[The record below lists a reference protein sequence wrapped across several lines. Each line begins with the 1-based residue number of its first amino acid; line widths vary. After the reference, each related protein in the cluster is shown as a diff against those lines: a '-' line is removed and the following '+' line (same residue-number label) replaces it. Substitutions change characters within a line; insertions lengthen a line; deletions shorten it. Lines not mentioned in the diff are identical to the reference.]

1 MPPPLCA
8 NKLKQFW
15 QIIYTSCRTRRT
27 RRLAWAQRCFRKKRA
42 EFYNDL
48 ASQIDAQPGQTL
60 AIFLQKY
67 ALRYPDEPVGIVCAY
82 WLTRFEETAR
92 FSRAV
97 APTLPPE
104 ETTVLAVAEES
115 GDLKIGLRTLAA
127 NLETLESTHR
137 SFLEINASAL
147 VGLVISHIFLGLI
160 GYWIVPQIEA
170 AMDIDRRFYG
180 PIAQTYHVFATTIRS
195 VGPAW
200 LALLLA
206 ALLWGSWSIKN
217 YTGRCRGWLDQHIIF
232 YTLYR
237 DFSGALF
244 LATLSSITQK
254 IGERTMSIH
263 EALSRIKPHA
273 STWLAQHIERI
284 SRNFEEIPNRG
295 GEAFSTGIL
304 KREFQYRLQ
313 DLSEYQKL
321 DSALLNVSQHI
332 LRETPRRIKRSATLI
347 RYSVSFLTVAGM
359 MGLYFGLL
367 GMIHEFQA
375 SATLQHIMQSP

>member
-1 MPPPLCA
+1 MHPSPGA
-8 NKLKQFW
+8 KLKQLW
-15 QIIYTSCRTRRT
+15 QFMHNLCRTRGT
-27 RRLAWAQRCFRKKRA
+27 RRLAWAQRRFRKKRA

-48 ASQIDAQPGQTL
+48 ASQIDSQPGQTL

-67 ALRYPDEPVGIVCAY
+67 ALRYPGEPVGIVCAH
-82 WLTRFEETAR
+82 WLARFAETAR

-97 APTLPPE
+97 AHTLPPE

-127 NLETLESTHR
+127 NIETLEATQR
-137 SFLEINASAL
+137 LFLEIITSAL
-147 VGLVISHIFLGLI
+147 VGLAIAHIFLGLI
-160 GYWIVPQIEA
+160 GYWIVPQIET
-170 AMDIDRRFYG
+170 AMNLETRFYG
-180 PIAQTYHVFATTIRS
+180 PIAQTYHGFATVIRS

-206 ALLWGSWSIKN
+206 GLLWGSWSIKN
-217 YTGRCRGWLDQHIIF
+217 YTGRFRGWLDQHILF
-232 YTLYR
+232 YALYR
-237 DFSGALF
+237 DFAGALF

-254 IGERTMSIH
+254 IGAHAISIH
-263 EALSRIKPHA
+263 EALARIKPYA

-284 SRNFEEIPNRG
+284 SRNFEEIPNSG
-295 GEAFSTGIL
+295 GEAFATGIL

-321 DSALLNVSQHI
+321 ECALFNVSQHI
-332 LRETPRRIKRSATLI
+332 LRETPNRIKRTATLI
-347 RYSVSFLTVAGM
+347 RYSVSFLTAAGM